1 MCRRVNSKPKS
12 ECNST
17 HFSAPLGCSCPAGT
31 GGSFV
36 VGFIQS
42 LGQLIPESEPNTT
55 QLVTLLCSL
64 KTCSSCWKTQTGSMP
79 RSDSKEGRVAEN
91 SEFGNQRW
99 VWRYRE
105 RISPQTAAV
114 LVRFRRHLR
123 RQPETAPLCTVR
135 RGNAINGM

>member
-1 MCRRVNSKPKS
+1 
-12 ECNST
+12 
-17 HFSAPLGCSCPAGT
+17 
-31 GGSFV
+31 
-36 VGFIQS
+36 
-42 LGQLIPESEPNTT
+42 
-55 QLVTLLCSL
+55 
-64 KTCSSCWKTQTGSMP
+64 MP

-135 RGNAINGM
+135 RGNAINGMRLKIDTSRGSRGKEQSVRLRFNTNSRSTERTEGFSDSDDQVVLQLHKEMQGERV